1 VSDFVWTFL
10 EGCFNLLWK
19 MFVIVVPIMVVLELF
34 EGSRPFR
41 ALVRGWARIVGRLG
55 MTAQTAIPTLVGF
68 LFGLAYGGGVIVR
81 ETKRHE
87 LGRRQVFLMDVF
99 LSQVHAVI
107 EDSLVFAAV
116 GASLAWVIGFRLVW
130 AVAVTAVLG
139 AVAGAVVRRRRAGP
153 DETATAFGETVA
165 GTATATFGTTA
176 ATADELLDAGVVDG
190 PEGDGEAGPPTSIL
204 D

>member
-1 VSDFVWTFL
+1 VSDFVWS
-10 EGCFNLLWK
+10 CFNLLWK

-81 ETKRHE
+81 ETRRHE

-139 AVAGAVVRRRRAGP
+139 AVAGAVVRRRRAAP
-153 DETATAFGETVA
+153 A
-165 GTATATFGTTA
+165 ATATSPAATATSPAPITTA
-176 ATADELLDAGVVDG
+176 IAGTVPATADELLDAGIVDG
-190 PEGDGEAGPPTSIL
+190 SDGEGEAGPPTSIL